1 LITTR
6 VAIVKAPNRAPREA
20 LNFFADLPLDN
31 AMRHAYFESGANTYC
46 WLALTES
53 A

>member
-20 LNFFADLPLDN
+20 LNFFGCLPLDN
-31 AMRHAYFESGANTYC
+31 PVRHAYFRTSGEYQLMA
-46 WLALTES
+46 ALTES